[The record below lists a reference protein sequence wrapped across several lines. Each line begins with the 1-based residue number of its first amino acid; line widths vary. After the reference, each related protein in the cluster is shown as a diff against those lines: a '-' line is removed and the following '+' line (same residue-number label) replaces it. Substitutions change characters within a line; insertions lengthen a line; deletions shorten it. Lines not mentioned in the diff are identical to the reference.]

1 VPGSCLSLV
10 FAFPVGSQVVAVVVA
25 AAAAV
30 KMAVDIAESCYCAG
44 KVVVDVVGGQLDW
57 EDIGFV
63 LEGIHILLQKEI
75 MKNLN

>member
-1 VPGSCLSLV
+1 MPGSCLNLV
-10 FAFPVGSQVVAVVVA
+10 FAFPVGSQVVAVVVV

-30 KMAVDIAESCYCAG
+30 KIAVDIVESCYCAG
-44 KVVVDVVGGQLDW
+44 MEEVDVVGGQLDW

-75 MKNLN
+75 MKNLS